1 MEEKKE
7 NRGGKREGAGRIK
20 IDGKK
25 MLLLLELD
33 LYNAIDGVRNK
44 TELINYAVRYALSN
58 KEDFEGYINKIKE
71 EKKVE
76 KKKKKST

>member
-33 LYNAIDGVRNK
+33 LCDAITTIKNK
-44 TELINYAVRYALSN
+44 TKWINYAVRYALDN
-58 KEDFEGYINKIKE
+58 NEAFEEYVILKEKE
-71 EKKVE
+71 KEE
-76 KKKKKST
+76 KKKKKQS